1 MHYVHFHFEDLV
13 LRETILGDLDEVSD
27 HGRVELV
34 DLAGDEHG
42 GDAEELE
49 LKDLDRLQLQEP
61 VDDAQRR
68 LERLRRQLELNL
80 DD

>member
-1 MHYVHFHFEDLV
+1 M
-13 LRETILGDLDEVSD
+13 
-27 HGRVELV
+27 